1 MDVLLNPSVTETFGN
16 VTLEA
21 MACGVPVVAAD
32 ATGASSLVVDG
43 ETGYLVPPR
52 DVAAYVQKLSTYS
65 DNPDLRRSHGQAGA
79 NRADEFDWDA
89 INGAVAETYLRLI
102 EQRRPDKEASA

>member
-1 MDVLLNPSVTETFGN
+1 MNS
-16 VTLEA
+16 
-21 MACGVPVVAAD
+21 
-32 ATGASSLVVDG
+32 

-52 DVAAYVQKLSTYS
+52 EIAAYVHKLSAYS
-65 DNPDLRRSHGQAGA
+65 ADPDLRRSHGQAGA

-102 EQRRPDKEASA
+102 EQRRSGKVPSA

>member
-1 MDVLLNPSVTETFGN
+1 M
-16 VTLEA
+16 
-21 MACGVPVVAAD
+21 PVVAAD

-52 DVAAYVQKLSTYS
+52 DIDAYAEKLAAYSA
-65 DNPDLRRSHGQAGA
+65 DAALRRAHGAAGA
-79 NRADEFDWDA
+79 SRADAFDWDT

-102 EQRRPDKEASA
+102 EARDRAGPSA